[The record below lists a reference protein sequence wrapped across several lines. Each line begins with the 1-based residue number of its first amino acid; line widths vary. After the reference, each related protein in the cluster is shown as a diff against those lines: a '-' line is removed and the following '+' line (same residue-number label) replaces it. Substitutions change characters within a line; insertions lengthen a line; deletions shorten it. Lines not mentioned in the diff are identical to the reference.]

1 MQIGLKFLFA
11 KIIHF
16 SQKKKNFKVFLGKKV
31 VDSEKVRIFA
41 GDNYML
47 NLNPIR
53 MKKEKKCFKSRENSK
68 QNNNDI

>member
-47 NLNPIR
+47 NLNPAAR
-53 MKKEKKCFKSRENSK
+53 S
-68 QNNNDI
+68 